1 MKISEKHVG
10 QAVAEVEKGADDSR
24 HVASV
29 VGAFM
34 QRQPMIGH
42 YVQAHT
48 SEVGLEGM
56 VLVLLHAS
64 VLARAVEI
72 GMGKRLKVLQARD
85 LDVATGRH
93 DVAVLKK
100 EQPELVTYLETNVSA
115 EDPTLGGKK
124 RKVALELLHTVL
136 RAILDVA

>member
-1 MKISEKHVG
+1 MRVTGKHVG
-10 QAVAEVEKGADDSR
+10 QAVSEAEKGADDSR

-34 QRQPMIGH
+34 QRQPMVGH

-48 SEVGLEGM
+48 SELGLEGT

-72 GMGKRLKVLQARD
+72 ANGKRIKLVQARD
-85 LDVATGRH
+85 LDAAAGARA
-93 DVAVLKK
+93 DELAQS
-100 EQPELVTYLETNVSA
+100 EPELASYVDANLSPS
-115 EDPTLGGKK
+115 DPTLGGKK
-124 RKVALELLHTVL
+124 RTIALGLLRVVL
-136 RAILDVA
+136 RAILDAA